1 MKISYKVLSLELK
14 FPFSIAKFSRT
25 STAILL
31 LKLEYEGCFGL
42 GEASM
47 VPYMGENPETAVA
60 FLNKVDFS
68 SSVFSY
74 PFQMQAIL
82 NYLDSIEMNMPAVKA
97 AIDIALHDITGKI
110 QQKPCYKLYDAQ
122 PKLMPLTSYT
132 IGIDSPDIII
142 KKVEDALSYDFK
154 LLKIKLGRDSDRL
167 LIDTIRL
174 VTDLPLY
181 VDANQG
187 WEDKYEGVEMT
198 HWLKE
203 QGVILIEQPMVKE
216 NIDDNA
222 WITDHSP
229 IPIIADEAVQRLS
242 DIDKVKGAYH
252 GINIKLMKSAGMYEA
267 HQMLIKAKE
276 SGLKIMI
283 GCMSETSVAT
293 LAGAALAP
301 LCDFVD
307 LDGPFMT
314 KNNPYNQPYFI
325 SGKYKLSDLPG
336 LGVIDGE
343 NS

>member
-1 MKISYKVLSLELK
+1 MKVDYNFLNLELK

-25 STAILL
+25 STPILL
-31 LKLEYEGCFGL
+31 LKLDYEGYVGL

-47 VPYMGENPETAVA
+47 VPYMGENPNTAVA
-60 FLNKVDFS
+60 FLNKVDFTS
-68 SSVFSY
+68 SIFSY
-74 PFQMQAIL
+74 PFRMEEVIK
-82 NYLDSIEMNMPAVKA
+82 YLDKIELSMPAVKA
-97 AIDIALHDITGKI
+97 AIDIALHDLIGKI
-110 QQKPCYKLYDAQ
+110 EKKPCYKLFDAK
-122 PKLMPLTSYT
+122 PDLMPVTSYT
-132 IGIDSPDIII
+132 IGIDHPEVIL

-167 LIDTIRL
+167 LIDTIRK

-187 WEDKYEGVEMT
+187 WDDKYEGVEMT

-242 DIDKVKGAYH
+242 DVDKVKGAYH
-252 GINIKLMKSAGMYEA
+252 GINIKLMKSGGMYEA

-276 SGLKIMI
+276 NNLKIMI

-314 KNNPYNQPYFI
+314 KNNPYDQPNFQN
-325 SGKYKLSDLPG
+325 GKYILSDLSG
-336 LGVIDGE
+336 LGVK
-343 NS
+343 